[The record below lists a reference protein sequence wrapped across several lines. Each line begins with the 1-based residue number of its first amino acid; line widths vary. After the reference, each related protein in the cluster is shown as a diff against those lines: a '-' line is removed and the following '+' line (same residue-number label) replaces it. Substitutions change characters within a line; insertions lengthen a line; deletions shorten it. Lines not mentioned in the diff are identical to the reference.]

1 MQFSAPAG
9 TVFLGQNVGANG
21 FDTVDSDADVT
32 TGKTQIVTL
41 AQGEHNPT
49 LDAGVY
55 APAKLSGYVKK
66 DVGNDGV
73 RNSEPAIAGVV
84 LTLTGTN
91 GLGQPVTATA
101 TTDANGFY
109 QFINLAPG
117 TYTVS
122 EAQPAGFIDGKDT
135 VGSTG
140 GSNAVNDVLSGITL
154 GSGANSVENNF
165 GEIVTASLG
174 DRLWTDTNGDGKQ
187 TTGEVGIV
195 GATVTL
201 IGGGADGLING
212 IGDTTATTTTGAD
225 GIYNFAGLTPGQQ
238 YQVQF
243 SAPAGTVF

>member
-9 TVFLGQNVGANG
+9 TVFTGQNVGANG

-55 APAKLSGYVKK
+55 APAKLSGYVYK

-122 EAQPAGFIDGKDT
+122 GAAGGLHRRQGHRGQHGRQQRGQRRAQRHHAGP
-135 VGSTG
+135 
-140 GSNAVNDVLSGITL
+140 
-154 GSGANSVENNF
+154 GANSVENNF

-174 DRLWTDTNGDGKQ
+174 DRPGPTP
-187 TTGEVGIV
+187 
-195 GATVTL
+195 
-201 IGGGADGLING
+201 
-212 IGDTTATTTTGAD
+212 TATASRRPVRS
-225 GIYNFAGLTPGQQ
+225 AS
-238 YQVQF
+238 
-243 SAPAGTVF
+243 SAPLSR

>member
-1 MQFSAPAG
+1 M
-9 TVFLGQNVGANG
+9 
-21 FDTVDSDADVT
+21 
-32 TGKTQIVTL
+32 
-41 AQGEHNPT
+41 
-49 LDAGVY
+49 
-55 APAKLSGYVKK
+55 
-66 DVGNDGV
+66 
-73 RNSEPAIAGVV
+73 
-84 LTLTGTN
+84 
-91 GLGQPVTATA
+91 
-101 TTDANGFY
+101 
-109 QFINLAPG
+109 
-117 TYTVS
+117 
-122 EAQPAGFIDGKDT
+122 
-135 VGSTG
+135 GSTG

-243 SAPAGTVF
+243 SAPAGTVSRARTWAPTASTPSTPTPMSPPARRRSSRWPKASTTRRWTRGCTHRPSCRVMCTRTWATTVCATASRPSLAWC

>member
-1 MQFSAPAG
+1 M
-9 TVFLGQNVGANG
+9 
-21 FDTVDSDADVT
+21 
-32 TGKTQIVTL
+32 
-41 AQGEHNPT
+41 
-49 LDAGVY
+49 
-55 APAKLSGYVKK
+55 
-66 DVGNDGV
+66 GNDGV

-174 DRLWTDTNGDGKQ
+174 DRQGPTP
-187 TTGEVGIV
+187 
-195 GATVTL
+195 
-201 IGGGADGLING
+201 
-212 IGDTTATTTTGAD
+212 TATASRRPVRS
-225 GIYNFAGLTPGQQ
+225 AS
-238 YQVQF
+238 
-243 SAPAGTVF
+243 SAPLSR